1 VARPEPEI
9 ADVARLARRFLA
21 KGVEAAR
28 AEDRPLRRVLLDHL
42 GAGAA
47 TLPTASAT
55 WPTWDH
61 VNIQV
66 GVDAW
71 LAASPVRR
79 HQIVGIGGVGMSRHM
94 DISITDFAQ
103 PGHEMLAAGATGVMT
118 EAVPC
123 GPGGQTRPCVIN
135 GIYLVTDA
143 ADRLA
148 VMVRPVSHGPRAEI
162 VLQVAGPTPAAADAA
177 LAEIRRL
184 ALAGSVFRGQVLSF
198 GPELLGPGW
207 GTAPLTFLERQPVL
221 RSEVILPAGLLADI
235 ERQVLGVARHS
246 RRLLASGQHLRR
258 GVLLHGAPGTGK
270 THTVS
275 FLLGQM
281 PNVTAVVISGRAL
294 GAISQAC
301 SLARSL
307 QPSVVVVED
316 VDLIAE
322 ERTARPGQQ
331 PALFQLMNEMEGL
344 NSAEDVT
351 FLLTTN
357 RADLLEPALA
367 ARPGRV
373 DLAAEL
379 PLPDADARRALIRL
393 YQGSLVLDLSAAG
406 LDGVIERTEGV
417 TAPFLKELL
426 RKAAL
431 LAADADDGGDAT
443 GPIRVTDEHL
453 SAALDQLLDERSK
466 LTRALLGGGSGA

>member
-1 VARPEPEI
+1 MAKPEPEF

-28 AEDRPLRRVLLDHL
+28 ADERPLRRVLLDHL

-66 GVDAW
+66 GLDAW
-71 LAASPVRR
+71 LAASAARR
-79 HQIVGIGGVGMSRHM
+79 HQIVGIGGVGMSRHV

-103 PGHEMLAAGATGVMT
+103 PGHDMLAAGATGVMT

-143 ADRLA
+143 ADRPA

-162 VLQVAGPTPAAADAA
+162 VLQVAGPTSAAADAA

-207 GTAPLTFLERQPVL
+207 GTAPLTFLERQPIL

-281 PNVTAVVISGRAL
+281 PDVTAVVISGRENLAFAHL
-294 GAISQAC
+294 ERHVVDGDRRPVCLVQVAHFDDSCHASQHRRR
-301 SLARSL
+301 ARS
-307 QPSVVVVED
+307 PTS
-316 VDLIAE
+316 
-322 ERTARPGQQ
+322 
-331 PALFQLMNEMEGL
+331 
-344 NSAEDVT
+344 
-351 FLLTTN
+351 
-357 RADLLEPALA
+357 
-367 ARPGRV
+367 
-373 DLAAEL
+373 
-379 PLPDADARRALIRL
+379 ARRPHLPRHRLIPPIHR
-393 YQGSLVLDLSAAG
+393 SADPACQ
-406 LDGVIERTEGV
+406 ER
-417 TAPFLKELL
+417 
-426 RKAAL
+426 
-431 LAADADDGGDAT
+431 
-443 GPIRVTDEHL
+443 
-453 SAALDQLLDERSK
+453 
-466 LTRALLGGGSGA
+466 GSGVEC